1 MLMKKCTYVGGALGL
16 LAAVAILS
24 LPSPGLAAAAA
35 KKPVAKTAPK
45 AATANQNDAAYEQ
58 WLRKYGAYDRIVS
71 ATPESGEDAAANA
84 LKRAEGLL
92 LQGTPQQALQLI
104 ENLPAYEDATQETR
118 RLWLGGQAHRAL
130 GDAYKAVIWYSHA
143 VQLMDAKQLKAR
155 LTGEPGLDALWVDVW
170 RRQFWAFVGN
180 PSASREALEATLR
193 TLLSQAEAAWGPE
206 NFWVKASEALTL
218 AKGDS
223 PSEQAEPETAEAAK
237 DAPAKAAPAKA
248 AKAGKDKDAALA
260 VSEADR
266 TRIAQAAAL
275 ASLEDYARAREALSG
290 VSEPA
295 LRDFWRAFL
304 DFLATGKAPEAK
316 GLATAGFAK
325 AAGFWNANQLAP
337 YAANREEW
345 FLGNQGSQAWVKF
358 RNNIA
363 QLPRSEAR
371 EAVDKELQSLLLS
384 EEMSRLLRSMK
395 LVLLLEDGSQDAA
408 REVWNSLDK
417 RKLPLSLR
425 LAGGLAFQEELK
437 SLLPQEIGAAG
448 KLSPALSALLA
459 AGGNGLPLAGEAPF
473 WTRMEVGRNSSVNKV
488 WPLDRLL
495 VMADWQARWV
505 AGPGPELARRSA
517 FLFPDTSYGYD
528 CLLYLAKRAVENRS
542 FQLADAYFARMAGMS
557 VGKKQQA
564 ARLGLKAKME
574 RDSGRDEEALKTFH
588 EIEALGVDLDPRTR
602 MDMAT
607 FLQLKIDFEGG
618 RKHLLILW
626 EQRDK
631 LTRPEQAEVLFW
643 LGEGEHSL
651 RNYDAALDYYLRL
664 AYQFPQEPMWPT
676 AAMYRSAMIYEI
688 KGNYEAAKKLLATVI
703 ATADTKEAK
712 EAARNR
718 LSALEAKAGKPT
730 TKESG
735 ETVYPF

>member
-1 MLMKKCTYVGGALGL
+1 MSMKKCTCMCCALAF
-16 LAAVAILS
+16 LASMASLS
-24 LPSPGLAAAAA
+24 LPNPGLAAAAA
-35 KKPVAKTAPK
+35 KKPVAKAAPK

-71 ATPESGEDAAANA
+71 ATPDSGDDADANA
-84 LKRAEGLL
+84 LKRAEGLI

-104 ENLPAYEDATQETR
+104 ENLPAYEDAAQETR

-143 VQLMDAKQLKAR
+143 AQLMDAKQLKAR
-155 LTGEPGLDALWVDVW
+155 LAGEPGLDALWVDVW
-170 RRQFWAFVGN
+170 RRQFWAFAGN
-180 PSASREALEATLR
+180 PTASRETLEATLR

-206 NFWVKASEALTL
+206 NFWVKATEALSQAT
-218 AKGDS
+218 GNQTVS
-223 PSEQAEPETAEAAK
+223 PETVKAEPT
-237 DAPAKAAPAKA
+237 KAAKA
-248 AKAGKDKDAALA
+248 AKDKDAPLT

-266 TRIAQAAAL
+266 AHIAQAAAL
-275 ASLEDYARAREALSG
+275 ASLEDYDRAREALAG
-290 VSEPA
+290 ISEPS

-304 DFLATGKAPEAK
+304 DFLATGKAPDAK
-316 GLATAGFAK
+316 GLAAAGFAK

-345 FLGNQGSQAWVKF
+345 FLGSPGSPAWVKF
-358 RNNIA
+358 RNSIA

-395 LVLLLEDGSQDAA
+395 LVLLLEDGNQEAA
-408 REVWNSLDK
+408 KAVWDGLDK
-417 RKLPLSLR
+417 RKLPLGLR

-437 SLLPQEIGAAG
+437 TLLPQETAAAG

-459 AGGNGLPLAGEAPF
+459 AGGNGSPIAGEAPF

-505 AGPGPELARRSA
+505 AAPGPELARRSA

-528 CLLYLAKRAVENRS
+528 CLLFLAKRAVENRS

-564 ARLGLKAKME
+564 SRLALKAKME
-574 RDSGRDEEALKTFH
+574 RDSGRDEEALKTYH

-602 MDMAT
+602 LDMAT
-607 FLQLKIDFEGG
+607 FLQLKNDFDGG
-618 RKHLLILW
+618 RKQLLVIW

-718 LSALEAKAGKPT
+718 LSALEAKAGKPA